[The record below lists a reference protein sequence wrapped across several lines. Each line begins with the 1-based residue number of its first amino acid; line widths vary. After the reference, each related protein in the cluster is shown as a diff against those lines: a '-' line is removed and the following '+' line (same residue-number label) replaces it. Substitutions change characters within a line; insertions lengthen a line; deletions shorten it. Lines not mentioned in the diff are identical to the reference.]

1 MKKDPGHNSTD
12 SAEIEALITSLERG
26 QLRDEDTQLLARLL
40 QLLLRLI
47 TLLQRKNASLA
58 RLKQLLFGP
67 WSDTRREMSASLAT
81 GAEGGA
87 DSAVQAQEENRKAE
101 EELTGIG
108 PHNGGN
114 MKCLALC
121 PLALVVLTSFI
132 SAQDLDPWKK
142 YQPRTLDQIIKNYAA
157 KVLDDP
163 DILMNFPNGSTA
175 VLARDSFTS
184 KVKVTYTGQSR
195 SISPK
200 RKEIISNW
208 LTVTYPDRRDEYFK
222 LLDTEFLFTE
232 TLIEYWLPV
241 QNPLIQPLQEELKKG
256 DGVTLY
262 VSWIGAR
269 KESGKVDWIFL
280 VNEFEKE

>member
-1 MKKDPGHNSTD
+1 
-12 SAEIEALITSLERG
+12 
-26 QLRDEDTQLLARLL
+26 
-40 QLLLRLI
+40 
-47 TLLQRKNASLA
+47 
-58 RLKQLLFGP
+58 
-67 WSDTRREMSASLAT
+67 
-81 GAEGGA
+81 
-87 DSAVQAQEENRKAE
+87 
-101 EELTGIG
+101 
-108 PHNGGN
+108 

-121 PLALVVLTSFI
+121 PLALVVLTGFF
-132 SAQDLDPWKK
+132 SAQDQDPWKK
-142 YQPRTLDQIIKNYAA
+142 YQPRTLDQIIKNHAT

-163 DILMNFPNGSTA
+163 DILMNFPDGSTA

-256 DGVTLY
+256 DEVTLY
-262 VSWIGAR
+262 VAWVGAR
-269 KESGKVDWIFL
+269 KESGKVDWLFVVNRFSKEYAFL
-280 VNEFEKE
+280 ASGEYTYKVMI